1 MCCCQRRP
9 SGREPADPG
18 AVCDA
23 RAGRSLTRIK
33 PGPEG
38 PAIIVRSPRTLSM
51 ATIPLTLDSPVAT
64 PSGAEGEAAIA
75 DDPELQAGFTSW
87 ERAGDGRRVARSHL
101 LLAGLWCAGCAGAIE
116 RALRAEP
123 GVLEASASY
132 ASLRATVV
140 WDPAAARVSGLLAAV
155 RRAGYDAAPDAAAS
169 ARALRQADER
179 KALWRLFVAVFCMM
193 QVMMY
198 QAPLYVAA
206 PGTLSADLRT
216 LLLWAAWLLS
226 IPVLLFSA
234 APMFRDAWEA
244 MRQRRIG
251 MDLPVSIGILI
262 TFVVSTGA
270 TFAPGGAFG
279 AEPYFDSL
287 TMFVAFLLAGRYLA
301 LKARHRVAASLEGA
315 LSRLPSA
322 VRRLASDGT
331 VELVGLHRLASGD
344 RVRVLAGEAFPADG
358 PLETAAEVDEALLT
372 GESRPVAKQ
381 PGEEA
386 IAGSFNLAGP
396 VVQRVERLGADT
408 RYAGI
413 VSLMRTAMS
422 ARPPLLR
429 AADRIAGPFLW
440 GVLLLA
446 AWAGAAWSMIDPS
459 RAVWVMVSVLIVTCP
474 CALSLAAPSA
484 LLAAAGALIRRG
496 VLVQRFDALEGLAA
510 LDTICFDKTGTIT
523 EACPQML
530 LAELQSAGRDAGL
543 DEAGARAIA
552 ALLATSSNHPL
563 SAALAAQ
570 ASAVPAPLTFNHVT
584 EFPGFGVQAIGS
596 DNRVY
601 RLGAAAWATRGLAE
615 TRRDGRAGNL
625 AGRSGRRDRAL
636 RLRRG
641 AARRCAADDGAAA
654 QRRPRA
660 AAAFRRRRRARPRR
674 RPAPR
679 HRRSPRQCHPRRQ
692 ARKHR
697 RDAGRRA
704 ARRHGGRRPERR
716 PGDGPRRRLL
726 RHRRGAGADPLER
739 RLRAPLRQAG
749 RHRRSAPHL
758 AAGDAHRPP
767 EHGLG
772 GGLQPHLRAAGPARP
787 VSALGRRPGHGR
799 QLAVR
804 RPERV
809 ARRPSAA
816 IAGPRDARSGRGVS
830 EPIRGRPWTSCSC

>member
-1 MCCCQRRP
+1 
-9 SGREPADPG
+9 
-18 AVCDA
+18 
-23 RAGRSLTRIK
+23 LTRIK

-38 PAIIVRSPRTLSM
+38 LAIILRSPRILSM
-51 ATIPLTLDSPVAT
+51 ASLPLTFDSPVAT

-244 MRQRRIG
+244 MRRRRIG

-287 TMFVAFLLAGRYLA
+287 TMFVAFMLAGRYLA

-331 VELVGLHRLASGD
+331 VELVGLHLLASGD

-530 LAELQSAGRDAGL
+530 LAELQSAGGDAGF

-552 ALLATSSNHPL
+552 GLLATSSNHPL

-601 RLGAAAWATRGLAE
+601 RLGAVAWATRGLAE
-615 TRRDGRAGNL
+615 SIATAGPETWLGGPGGAIARFAFAEVLRADASQTMAQLRSAGLELRLLSGDAAERVHDVARRLGIAAARGNASPADKLESISAMQADGRRVGMVGDGLNDAPVMARADVSFAIGEGPALTRSNADFVL
-625 AGRSGRRDRAL
+625 LSGRLGDIAEARRISQRAL
-636 RLRRG
+636 RIVRQNMAWAVAYNLTCVPLALLGLFPPWAAGLGMAASSLFVVLNALRV
-641 AARRCAADDGAAA
+641 D
-654 QRRPRA
+654 RRPRSPGRAMPEA
-660 AAAFRRRRRARPRR
+660 AAA
-674 RPAPR
+674 
-679 HRRSPRQCHPRRQ
+679 
-692 ARKHR
+692 
-697 RDAGRRA
+697 
-704 ARRHGGRRPERR
+704 
-716 PGDGPRRRLL
+716 
-726 RHRRGAGADPLER
+726 
-739 RLRAPLRQAG
+739 
-749 RHRRSAPHL
+749 
-758 AAGDAHRPP
+758 
-767 EHGLG
+767 
-772 GGLQPHLRAAGPARP
+772 
-787 VSALGRRPGHGR
+787 
-799 QLAVR
+799 
-804 RPERV
+804 
-809 ARRPSAA
+809 
-816 IAGPRDARSGRGVS
+816 
-830 EPIRGRPWTSCSC
+830 